1 MGETDEAEF
10 QDEDERDTVLVR
22 GFLERQLIACRTLS
36 AQLTDAATDVTAA
49 LVESPAAVIHALREG
64 TTLPSA
70 FGLTGDALADAAIE
84 GGSRIRAAVG
94 SYVNTQSALPDAV
107 IVSTAELAGSA
118 IRAQGAVAAS
128 AFDAAFLVASTAA
141 RGEDVREV
149 FDEEWRGVLATVSSV
164 RGQVA
169 DTVSAARHRVR
180 SALPPAPHA
189 G

>member
-1 MGETDEAEF
+1 MGETDEAELP
-10 QDEDERDTVLVR
+10 DEDDRDTVLVR
-22 GFLERQLIACRTLS
+22 EVLERQLIMCRTLS

-49 LVESPAAVIHALREG
+49 LVESPAAVINALREG

-70 FGLTGDALADAAIE
+70 LGLTGDALVDAAIE
-84 GGSRIRAAVG
+84 GGSRVRAAVG
-94 SYVNTQSALPDAV
+94 SYLNAQSALPDAV

-128 AFDAAFLVASTAA
+128 ALDAAFLVASTAA
-141 RGEDVREV
+141 RGDDVREV

-164 RGQVA
+164 RGQVE
-169 DTVSAARHRVR
+169 DTVSAARHRVH
-180 SALPPAPHA
+180 SALPPALDA